1 MARPPRIEFPGAFY
15 HVIVRG
21 NRKQDIFSADQDRVE
36 YLERVRHY
44 KEKCGFVLYAYVLMT
59 NHVHLLIETPK
70 TPLSKIMQLLNFTYT
85 QYFNRKY
92 GKTGHLFQGRYKA
105 FLCDRD
111 EYLLALVRYIHLNP
125 IRAMLTEKPHE
136 YRWSSHSD
144 YLRGNTGIVD
154 TDRVLRLFS
163 ENVYQARR
171 LYGNF
176 VKEALWAGRDETFY
190 KPIGQQIL
198 GDEKFMEK
206 VERVID
212 SPDMPIRKPSLDA
225 IFKAVKEQTTIN
237 RDEIISRSRRQ
248 DVVFA
253 RGLLVAI
260 WREIG
265 YKMTRLQPVLRRD
278 LSMLSKLSK
287 VAESAQGQRSM
298 KKLLEI
304 LNARIQA

>member
-144 YLRGNTGIVD
+144 YLRGNTEIVD

-212 SPDMPIRKPSLDA
+212 SPDTPIRKPSLDA

-287 VAESAQGQRSM
+287 VAESAQGQRSI
-298 KKLLEI
+298 KKILEI